1 MFARLSRTIG
11 GALVIAG
18 AGALIAAVAV
28 IVFGMA
34 VALRGGAEIVTVGV
48 LASTARSRGVR
59 PSELLGELGLHS
71 IE

>member
-1 MFARLSRTIG
+1 MFDRLSRTTG

-18 AGALIAAVAV
+18 FGTLVAAVAF
-28 IVFGMA
+28 IVFGMT

-59 PSELLGELGLHS
+59 PSELFGELGLHS
-71 IE
+71 VE